1 VIEDP
6 IIKSVAIIGLITIAL
21 SPSIFAMDNK
31 ELCSAHIQK
40 IQDTVAS
47 SGNMSDAIQAR
58 AKSDLANARKAQSA
72 GDNKKCLDITLQS
85 LMKIR
90 QYMN

>member
-1 VIEDP
+1 MKTTVF
-6 IIKSVAIIGLITIAL
+6 VGLIVAAL
-21 SPSIFAMDNK
+21 SSTAFAMDNK
-31 ELCSAHIQK
+31 ELCAAHIQK

-47 SGNMSDAIQAR
+47 PGNMSRSIVQR
-58 AKSDLANARKAQSA
+58 AKSDMADAQKAQKA
-72 GDNKKCLDITLQS
+72 GDDQKCLDITLRS